1 MIMNDTIA
9 AIATA
14 HGIGSIAIIRIS
26 GEEATAIASKLTGQR
41 PLEDRRAHLYP
52 LYNPQHELI
61 DEAIVLFFR
70 GPRSFTGED
79 VVELQCHGGQIV
91 AEEVLKAALAGGAR
105 LATPGEFSRRAF
117 HNGRIDLTEAEAIA
131 RLIEARSED
140 AAKIL
145 AKQMKGSLRTFVEG
159 NRDAL
164 LEILAYSEV
173 SIDYAEEDLPQ
184 DLIDQIVKKLESIA
198 AALRRTLASSERRR
212 GLMQG
217 FKVAIIGKPNVGKS
231 SLLNSLLDYNRAI
244 VSDIA
249 GTTRDTIEE
258 QVRIGSHLIRMVDTA
273 GIREAGDE
281 IERIGIERSIEAVSE
296 SDIVIALFDGSRALD
311 GEDKAILSL
320 MEEHKDAREFIAVLN
335 KTDLPQR
342 FDETPLK
349 GYTPLRMSCKQD
361 TSVLIEALQSR
372 MDRQNVSEET
382 MLISQRQT
390 DAVKGALIAIEN
402 AFMPLEEQ
410 ELELFSFHVGEAI
423 QSLASITRPF
433 DNEEMLDKMFGSFC
447 LGK

>member
-1 MIMNDTIA
+1 MNATIA
-9 AIATA
+9 AVATA
-14 HGIGSIAIIRIS
+14 HGVGSIAIIRIS
-26 GEEATAIASKLTGQR
+26 GDHAVRIASALTGGKALQ
-41 PLEDRRAHLYP
+41 ERRAHLFT
-52 LYNPQHELI
+52 LFNTQNELI
-61 DEAIVLFFR
+61 DEAIVLYFK

-91 AEEVLKAALAGGAR
+91 AEEVLSTVLMHGAR
-105 LATPGEFSRRAF
+105 LAQPGEFSKRAF
-117 HNGRIDLTEAEAIA
+117 LNGRIDLTEAEAIA
-131 RLIEARSED
+131 QLIEAKSED

-145 AKQMKGSLRTFVEG
+145 AKQMKGSLREFVEG

-164 LEILAYSEV
+164 LEMLAYSEV

-184 DLIDQIVKKLESIA
+184 DLVDQITSKLNGIA
-198 AALRRTLASSERRR
+198 EALRCTLASSERRR

-281 IERIGIERSIEAVSE
+281 IERIGIERSMAAVEE
-296 SDIVIALFDGSRALD
+296 SDIVIALFDGSRPADSED
-311 GEDKAILSL
+311 GVILEL
-320 MEEHKDAREFIAVLN
+320 MEAHRRDREFIVVLN
-335 KTDLPQR
+335 KADLPQQ
-342 FDETPLK
+342 FDALAIEGFEPLS
-349 GYTPLRMSCKQD
+349 MSCQQD
-361 TSVLIEALQSR
+361 TSRLIAALSEK
-372 MDRQNVSEET
+372 MDRQNISEET
-382 MLISQRQT
+382 MLISRRQT
-390 DAVKGALIAIEN
+390 DAVKGALAAIEE
-402 AFMPLEEQ
+402 ASLPLEEQ
-410 ELELFSFHVGEAI
+410 ELELFSFHVGQAI
-423 QSLASITRPF
+423 HALASITRPF

>member
-1 MIMNDTIA
+1 MNDTIA

-14 HGIGSIAIIRIS
+14 NGVGSIAVIRIS
-26 GEEATAIASKLTGQR
+26 GDGAKTVASQLTGGKK
-41 PLEDRRAHLYP
+41 LDDRHAHLYTI
-52 LYNPQHELI
+52 YNTDHELI
-61 DEAIVLFFR
+61 DEAIVLSFE

-79 VVELQCHGGQIV
+79 VVEFQCHGGHIV
-91 AEEVLKAALAGGAR
+91 AEEILSAVLACGAR
-105 LATPGEFSRRAF
+105 LAQPGEFSKRAF
-117 HNGRIDLTEAEAIA
+117 INGRIDLTEAEAIA
-131 RLIEARSED
+131 QLIEAKSED

-145 AKQMKGSLRTFVEG
+145 AKQMKGALREFVEG

-164 LEILAYSEV
+164 LEMLAYSEV

-184 DLIDQIVKKLESIA
+184 DLIDQILSKLETIA
-198 AALRRTLASSERRR
+198 AALRRTLAASERRR

-281 IERIGIERSIEAVSE
+281 IERIGIERSIAAVSE
-296 SDIVIALFDGSRALD
+296 SDIVVALFDASRELD
-311 GEDKAILSL
+311 AEDKAIVAL
-320 MEEHKDAREFIAVLN
+320 MEAHREEREFIAVLN
-335 KTDLPQR
+335 KTDLPKR
-342 FDETPLK
+342 FDETPLRN
-349 GYTPLRMSCKQD
+349 YTPLRMSCKQD
-361 TSVLIEALQSR
+361 TSVLIDTLRSL
-372 MDRQNVSEET
+372 MDRRNVSEEI
-382 MLISQRQT
+382 MLISRRQT
-390 DAVKGALIAIEN
+390 DAVSKALAAIDS
-402 AFMPLEEQ
+402 AFLPLKDQ

-423 QSLASITRPF
+423 HALASITRPF
-433 DNEEMLDKMFGSFC
+433 DNEEMLDKMFSSFC